1 LKRHFRISLE
11 AKNKK
16 GRQIHMTQF
25 DTPEY
30 LAKVDAWWRAANYI
44 SVAQMYLKDNPLLR
58 RPIQKEDVKL
68 HPIGHWGT
76 IAGQNFIYAHLNR
89 AINKY
94 DLDMFYIEGPGHGG
108 QVMVSNSYLDGSYTE
123 LYPQITQDE
132 AGFKQLCKIFSF
144 PGGIAS
150 HAAPETPGSIH
161 EGGELGYSLSHA
173 TGAVLDNPNV
183 IAAAVIGDGEAETGP
198 LAAGWFSNTF
208 INPVNDGAVLPILYL
223 NGGKI
228 HNPTILA
235 RRTDEELTQ
244 FFNGLGWDPIF
255 VEGTDPKEV
264 HPLMA
269 AKLDEAIEKIQAI
282 QKEARSKSAEEATMP
297 HWPVLVV
304 RTPKGWTGPK
314 EWNHEPIE
322 GGFRAHQVP
331 IPVSGEAMEH
341 IDALVDWLKSYR
353 PEELFDENGK
363 LVEEIAAISP
373 KGPRRMSMNPITNA
387 GVVKPMEITDW
398 TKHAIDTSKPG
409 AIQKQD
415 MIEFGR
421 FAADLVK
428 ANPDNFRIFGP
439 DETKSN
445 RLNEVFKATNRQWV
459 GRRDESYDEWISPV
473 GRVIDSQLSEHQA
486 EGFLEGY
493 VLTGRHGFFA
503 SYESFLRVVDSMITQ
518 HFKWLRKSK
527 THAPW
532 RKNYPSL
539 NLIATSTVFQQ
550 DHNGYTHQD
559 PGLLTHLAE
568 KKPEFVREY
577 LPADTNSLMAV
588 MAEALSSEDKINLI
602 VSSKHPRP
610 QFYSVEEAKELV
622 SEGYKVIDWASTV
635 KEGEEPDVVIAAAG
649 TEPNLEA
656 LAGISILHK
665 QFPELKIRFINVVDI
680 LKLRSPKVDPRG
692 LSDEEFDKFFTTD
705 KPVVFCFHGYEGM
718 IRDLFFDR
726 HNHNVHIHGYR
737 ENGDITTPFDMRVLS
752 EMDRFHVAKDAAVAV
767 YGDKAS
773 EFAAK
778 MDETVEFHHSY
789 IREHGE
795 DIPEVV
801 NWQWENVNK

>member
-1 LKRHFRISLE
+1 
-11 AKNKK
+11 
-16 GRQIHMTQF
+16 MTQF

-123 LYPQITQDE
+123 LYPEITQDE

-173 TGAVLDNPNV
+173 TGAILDNPNV

-198 LAAGWFSNTF
+198 LSAGWFSNTF

-282 QKEARSKSAEEATMP
+282 QKEARAKSAEEATMP

-331 IPVSGEAMEH
+331 IPVSGESMEH
-341 IDALVDWLKSYR
+341 IDSLLDWLKSYR

-363 LVEEIAAISP
+363 LVEEIAEISP

-387 GVVKPMEITDW
+387 GVVKPMNITDW
-398 TKHAIDTSKPG
+398 TKHAIDTTKPG

-415 MIEFGR
+415 MIEFGK

-692 LSDEEFDKFFTTD
+692 LSDEEFDKLFTTD

>member
-1 LKRHFRISLE
+1 
-11 AKNKK
+11 
-16 GRQIHMTQF
+16 MTQF

-123 LYPQITQDE
+123 LYPEITQDE

-173 TGAVLDNPNV
+173 TGAILDNPNV

-255 VEGTDPKEV
+255 VEGTDPEKV

-282 QKEARSKSAEEATMP
+282 QKEARAKSAEEATMP

-331 IPVSGEAMEH
+331 IPVSGESMEH
-341 IDALVDWLKSYR
+341 IDSLLDWLKSYR

-622 SEGYKVIDWASTV
+622 REGYKVIDWASTV

-692 LSDEEFDKFFTTD
+692 LSDEEFDKLFTTD

-726 HNHNVHIHGYR
+726 NNHNVHIHGYR

-773 EFAAK
+773 EFTAK

-801 NWQWENVNK
+801 SWQWENVNK

>member
-1 LKRHFRISLE
+1 
-11 AKNKK
+11 
-16 GRQIHMTQF
+16 MTQF
-25 DTPEY
+25 DTKEY
-30 LAKVDAWWRAANYI
+30 LAKVDAWWRAANYV

-132 AGFKQLCKIFSF
+132 AGLKHLCKIFSF

-173 TGAVLDNPNV
+173 TGAILDNPNV

-244 FFNGLGWDPIF
+244 YFNGLGWDPIF
-255 VEGTDPKEV
+255 VEGTDPEKV
-264 HPLMA
+264 HPVMA

-282 QKEARSKSAEEATMP
+282 QKEARAKSAEEATMP

-363 LVEEIAAISP
+363 LVEEIASISP

-387 GVVKPMEITDW
+387 GVVKPMDITDW

-415 MIEFGR
+415 MIEFGK

-445 RLNEVFKATNRQWV
+445 RLNEVFKATNRQWL

-680 LKLRSPKVDPRG
+680 LKLRSPKVDLRG
-692 LSDEEFDKFFTTD
+692 LSDEEFDKLFTTD

-718 IRDLFFDR
+718 IRDLFFNR

-778 MDETVEFHHSY
+778 MDETVAFHHSY

-795 DIPEVV
+795 DIPDVV
-801 NWQWENVNK
+801 NWQWENVNQ

>member
-1 LKRHFRISLE
+1 
-11 AKNKK
+11 
-16 GRQIHMTQF
+16 MTQF

-173 TGAVLDNPNV
+173 TGAILDNPNV

-282 QKEARSKSAEEATMP
+282 QKDARFKSAEEATMP

>member
-1 LKRHFRISLE
+1 
-11 AKNKK
+11 
-16 GRQIHMTQF
+16 MTQF

-173 TGAVLDNPNV
+173 TGAILDNPNV

-244 FFNGLGWDPIF
+244 YFNGLGWDPIF

-341 IDALVDWLKSYR
+341 IDVLVDWLKSYR

-692 LSDEEFDKFFTTD
+692 LSDKEFDKLFTTD

>member
-1 LKRHFRISLE
+1 MKRHFRISLE

-173 TGAVLDNPNV
+173 TGAILDNPNV

-331 IPVSGEAMEH
+331 IPVSGESMEH
-341 IDALVDWLKSYR
+341 IDSLLDWLKSYR

-692 LSDEEFDKFFTTD
+692 LSDEEFDKLFTAD

>member
-1 LKRHFRISLE
+1 MKRHFRISLE

-198 LAAGWFSNTF
+198 LSAGWFSNTF

-692 LSDEEFDKFFTTD
+692 LSDEEFDKLFTAD

-767 YGDKAS
+767 YGDKAR

>member
-1 LKRHFRISLE
+1 
-11 AKNKK
+11 
-16 GRQIHMTQF
+16 MTQF

-692 LSDEEFDKFFTTD
+692 LSDEEFDKLFTAD

-767 YGDKAS
+767 YGDKAR